1 MELYSTQEV
10 KSLDLALFS
19 DLNNLKREIN
29 SAYVEP
35 AVYMPD

>member
-1 MELYSTQEV
+1 MELYSTQRV

-29 SAYVEP
+29 SVKSAFIIP
-35 AVYMPD
+35 KLL